1 MKQVTFVHEKAIS
14 APSCLSTAGDKGSP
28 GILQGHVQQA
38 QRGQGRAPA
47 GNTESHPHRGM
58 LSSQT
63 PAFLT
68 CLWDTCA
75 QTLTS
80 PVQAPSI
87 CFSHP
92 PSLFFSLQLD
102 CCGLAGGVEQF
113 ISDIC
118 PKKDVLS
125 TITLKVSLRT
135 RLRCPCP
142 VLWTSPV
149 MAD

>member
-1 MKQVTFVHEKAIS
+1 MS
-14 APSCLSTAGDKGSP
+14 
-28 GILQGHVQQA
+28 
-38 QRGQGRAPA
+38 
-47 GNTESHPHRGM
+47 
-58 LSSQT
+58 SSQT

-68 CLWDTCA
+68 FLWDTCA
-75 QTLTS
+75 QTHTS
-80 PVQAPSI
+80 LVQALSI

-125 TITLKVSLRT
+125 TITLKVSLKT

-142 VLWTSPV
+142 VLWTNPV